1 MQPARK
7 KPSDEVASVLKASRG
22 VFISAGIFSGI
33 INILMLTGSIF
44 MLQIYDRVITSGSI
58 PTLVALSLITLVLY
72 AYYGLLEFIRSRLMV
87 RIGRRVEEQL
97 RSRVFDAVVVHALRR
112 TPNIGTSPMSD
123 LNTIRQFLS
132 GQGPFAFLD
141 MPWVPVYILVI
152 SLVHWQLGVAALVS
166 ALVVFVIAF
175 WTDHATRGPVVE
187 ANFTGVRSSLMLDEA
202 RRNTEALHTLG
213 MRGAI
218 RDRWTEMQRQT
229 MDYQTVA
236 ADVGGS
242 LGSLSRVFRFIVQ
255 SGILALGAYLVIL
268 HEITP
273 GAMIACSIIAGRAL
287 APVDQA
293 VASWQQFLA
302 FRKANERLS
311 IVLETVP
318 VLPEKLK
325 LPAPVG
331 KLEADGL
338 MVKAPGGE
346 KMLLQGISF
355 GVGPGQGLGIIGPT
369 GAGKSTLARAL
380 VGAMP
385 LAAGR
390 VRLDGATFDQR
401 DADEYGRLIG
411 YLPQD
416 VQLFEGT
423 AAENISRFDPG
434 AKDEDIV
441 AAAKLAKVH
450 DLIVRLPG
458 GYNSQLGEQGARLSA
473 GQRQRFALARAL
485 YGNPVALILDEPN
498 SNLDVEGEMA
508 LDNAIKVSLSRG
520 AAVVVIAHR
529 PSALASL
536 QRIMILNEGKMVAF
550 GPRDEIMKKISQP
563 RPGPGAPN
571 APQSQAITVQPRP
584 LQDKVN

>member
-1 MQPARK
+1 
-7 KPSDEVASVLKASRG
+7 
-22 VFISAGIFSGI
+22 
-33 INILMLTGSIF
+33 
-44 MLQIYDRVITSGSI
+44 
-58 PTLVALSLITLVLY
+58 
-72 AYYGLLEFIRSRLMV
+72 
-87 RIGRRVEEQL
+87 
-97 RSRVFDAVVVHALRR
+97 
-112 TPNIGTSPMSD
+112 
-123 LNTIRQFLS
+123 
-132 GQGPFAFLD
+132 
-141 MPWVPVYILVI
+141 
-152 SLVHWQLGVAALVS
+152 
-166 ALVVFVIAF
+166 
-175 WTDHATRGPVVE
+175 
-187 ANFTGVRSSLMLDEA
+187 
-202 RRNTEALHTLG
+202 
-213 MRGAI
+213 
-218 RDRWTEMQRQT
+218 
-229 MDYQTVA
+229 
-236 ADVGGS
+236 
-242 LGSLSRVFRFIVQ
+242 
-255 SGILALGAYLVIL
+255 
-268 HEITP
+268 
-273 GAMIACSIIAGRAL
+273 MIACSIIAGRAL

-331 KLEADGL
+331 KLEAEGL

-563 RPGPGAPN
+563 RTGPGAPN